1 MSESASLEIL
11 LAHAQACH
19 HRCLLAALGVVAD
32 QRLVLC
38 QEVARR
44 TVGTTLV
51 CSHRGG
57 IPAES
62 CREWAFADHNS
73 NCLGGTF
80 AACVFFDI
88 PQASAETLW
97 AACETVRGGGIVC
110 LVLPAQLTL
119 KDCMDMETEA
129 PGSLS
134 ADQKLGE
141 ALLPRLVHSLW
152 RLPCGFVDHGLKL
165 LAASRGALVVPE
177 DTSEVA
183 AAPGESPLLQLCC
196 TPCQEKALRAILEA
210 VSSKSSGCQRVL
222 SLSGRR
228 GRGKS
233 SVAGLGL
240 VAALQRQRSVVV
252 TGPGCNSVQGMFRFA
267 ANVLKEAD
275 LPDGPLQSLMFG
287 RARFLHAETVPGY
300 VAALSAV
307 GDAPVLIVDEMASLA
322 IPTLHQ
328 LLSAPVPLI
337 LLLGTLSGAE
347 GTGAAIQEKVFKELT
362 ADSAEACHHATLPPG
377 VTKRD
382 FVKLSLHQAVRYKP
396 LDPVESWLDSLL
408 FLDVPAPPSDPKAYG
423 TLKAAEFLEIDT
435 TSNSQ
440 LLSEVMGLLRGH
452 YRTSPNDLARLVS
465 DSHIRTFAL
474 VGNGG
479 AGPPAVAVVAIE
491 ETPER
496 LGKSGA
502 KVHQTHLLANGAWQL
517 LRFRCSE
524 FGVHKSGKQELDGS
538 CFTG

>member
-1 MSESASLEIL
+1 MNYGGS
-11 LAHAQACH
+11 ACH
-19 HRCLLAALGVVAD
+19 
-32 QRLVLC
+32 
-38 QEVARR
+38 
-44 TVGTTLV
+44 
-51 CSHRGG
+51 
-57 IPAES
+57 
-62 CREWAFADHNS
+62 FA
-73 NCLGGTF
+73 
-80 AACVFFDI
+80 
-88 PQASAETLW
+88 
-97 AACETVRGGGIVC
+97 
-110 LVLPAQLTL
+110 
-119 KDCMDMETEA
+119 
-129 PGSLS
+129 
-134 ADQKLGE
+134 
-141 ALLPRLVHSLW
+141 
-152 RLPCGFVDHGLKL
+152 
-165 LAASRGALVVPE
+165 
-177 DTSEVA
+177 
-183 AAPGESPLLQLCC
+183 
-196 TPCQEKALRAILEA
+196 
-210 VSSKSSGCQRVL
+210 
-222 SLSGRR
+222 
-228 GRGKS
+228 
-233 SVAGLGL
+233 
-240 VAALQRQRSVVV
+240 
-252 TGPGCNSVQGMFRFA
+252 
-267 ANVLKEAD
+267 
-275 LPDGPLQSLMFG
+275 
-287 RARFLHAETVPGY
+287 
-300 VAALSAV
+300 
-307 GDAPVLIVDEMASLA
+307 
-322 IPTLHQ
+322 
-328 LLSAPVPLI
+328 
-337 LLLGTLSGAE
+337 
-347 GTGAAIQEKVFKELT
+347 GAAIQEKVFKELT

-496 LGKSGA
+496 LLKSGA